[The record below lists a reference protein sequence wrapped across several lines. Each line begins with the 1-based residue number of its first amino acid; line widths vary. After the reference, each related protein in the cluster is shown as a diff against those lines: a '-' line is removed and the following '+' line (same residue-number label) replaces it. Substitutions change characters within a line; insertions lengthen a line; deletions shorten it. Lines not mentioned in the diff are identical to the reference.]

1 MENNMRKRRRIRI
14 VRMGFQR
21 NFILKF
27 CAIIILSTLIV
38 SVIVYMLSMPST
50 TTVFEN
56 SRLVIKSTADFILPL
71 LIWSS
76 LMAIIIAGSVTII
89 ITLFISHRIAGPLYR
104 LETDITEVNSGNL
117 KVEIRVRKK
126 DELQNLAKLLNQ
138 MITITRYTIGEVK
151 RELADIS
158 AAALVEKDQEKL
170 NKAKNLLSR
179 FKC

>member
-27 CAIIILSTLIV
+27 CAIIILSDLIISAV
-38 SVIVYMLSMPST
+38 VYVLSMPST

-56 SRLVIKSTADFILPL
+56 SRLTIKSTADFILPI
-71 LIWSS
+71 LILSS
-76 LMAIIIAGSVTII
+76 LMAVIVAVLVTII
-89 ITLFISHRIAGPLYR
+89 VTLFISHRIAGPLYR
-104 LETDITEVNSGNL
+104 LETDIAEVNSGNL

-126 DELQNLAKLLNQ
+126 DELQDLAKSLNQ
-138 MITITRYTIGEVK
+138 MVTITRYTIAEV
-151 RELADIS
+151 RNALVDIPD
-158 AAALVEKDQEKL
+158 AALAGKDQEKL
-170 NKAKNLLSR
+170 AKAKSLLSR